1 MPEIRVIL
9 NGRTGHCTIFFIF
22 IVEKPKINIVFL
34 IHGITTLSWWELTLY
49 MVFFHADR
57 ICNFGVYCG
66 MKAML
71 LCCYEF
77 FTIMLMLCLVSPHSS
92 TSLLFSGGVWPICIK
107 QHGRIS
113 KITILLKRH
122 FSLCTRMLCSSYQS
136 KINTVN
142 TKTRITRITMIWNVY
157 KLTIM
162 TSPPFKGK
170 FIKHAMWT
178 NFNSGICLQSP
189 MVNLSI
195 EHHLKFS
202 LN

>member
-1 MPEIRVIL
+1 M
-9 NGRTGHCTIFFIF
+9 TI
-22 IVEKPKINIVFL
+22 
-34 IHGITTLSWWELTLY
+34 S
-49 MVFFHADR
+49 
-57 ICNFGVYCG
+57 
-66 MKAML
+66 
-71 LCCYEF
+71 
-77 FTIMLMLCLVSPHSS
+77 
-92 TSLLFSGGVWPICIK
+92 SLLMACTTPDLFSCFCRSRSVDGVDVRSFLFSDGVWPICIK

-189 MVNLSI
+189 MVNPCVLKSGESMVNFSI